1 MGRDFL
7 LLGFIRFLCILLAEH
22 INLNVYVFS
31 LLYLIS
37 LAVKDFSDSFLM
49 CFEYHLYNSIYF
61 LGIWLQTLEALFLRK
76 SVDLFLILVF
86 HHTLAFLLGTRDFD

>member
-1 MGRDFL
+1 MFMCFPFCTPSPL
-7 LLGFIRFLCILLAEH
+7 LL
-22 INLNVYVFS
+22 
-31 LLYLIS
+31 
-37 LAVKDFSDSFLM
+37 KDFSDSFLM

-61 LGIWLQTLEALFLRK
+61 LGIWLQTLQALLLRK